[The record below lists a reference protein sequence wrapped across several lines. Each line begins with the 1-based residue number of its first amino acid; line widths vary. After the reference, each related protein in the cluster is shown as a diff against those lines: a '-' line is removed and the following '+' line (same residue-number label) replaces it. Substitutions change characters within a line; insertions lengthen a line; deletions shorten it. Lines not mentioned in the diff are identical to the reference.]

1 MTTASGYPPGERHE
15 LAPRIVVH
23 RTGRIDAVRHPA
35 RTPPR
40 TRVQETL
47 VDLTQLSASFDDA
60 FSWLSRG
67 CGRQLVTPQ
76 LVHAAVGMRRRVR
89 WRDEILGAPPLIA
102 AGVHSYLEDPYLPDR
117 AGAHRLP
124 PATRQARVARG
135 G

>member
-67 CGRQLVTPQ
+67 CGRRLVTPQ
-76 LVHAAVGMRRRVR
+76 LVRAAVGMRRRVR
-89 WRDEILGAPPLIA
+89 WRDEILGAPPPIA
-102 AGVHSYLEDPYLPDR
+102 DRVHSYPGYRHMREV
-117 AGAHRLP
+117 AEAHGL
-124 PATRQARVARG
+124 T
-135 G
+135 

>member
-47 VDLTQLSASFDDA
+47 VALTQLSASFDDA

-67 CGRQLVTPQ
+67 CGRRLVTPQ
-76 LVHAAVGMRRRVR
+76 LVRAAVGMRRRR
-89 WRDEILGAPPLIA
+89 GRRGRSTRRAPLVA
-102 AGVHSYLEDPYLPDR
+102 HSGQSDD
-117 AGAHRLP
+117 
-124 PATRQARVARG
+124 
-135 G
+135 

>member
-67 CGRQLVTPQ
+67 CGRRLVTPQ
-76 LVHAAVGMRRRVR
+76 LVRAAVGMRRRVR
-89 WRDEILGAPPLIA
+89 WRDEILGALPRIADGVPSYPEYPSLRAVEEAPGPPTA
-102 AGVHSYLEDPYLPDR
+102 PRPAGV
-117 AGAHRLP
+117 
-124 PATRQARVARG
+124 V
-135 G
+135 

>member
-67 CGRQLVTPQ
+67 CGRRLVTPQ
-76 LVHAAVGMRRRVR
+76 LLRAAVGMRRRGR
-89 WRDEILGAPPLIA
+89 TAQRA
-102 AGVHSYLEDPYLPDR
+102 A
-117 AGAHRLP
+117 AAH
-124 PATRQARVARG
+124 PADTHHEASVS
-135 G
+135 

>member
-67 CGRQLVTPQ
+67 CGRRLVTPQ
-76 LVHAAVGMRRRVR
+76 LVRAAVGMRRRVR
-89 WRDEILGAPPLIA
+89 WRGEILGALPLIA
-102 AGVHSYLEDPYLPDR
+102 DGVHSYPGYPYARAAEKAHALPT
-117 AGAHRLP
+117 
-124 PATRQARVARG
+124 ATRR
-135 G
+135 

>member
-67 CGRQLVTPQ
+67 CGRRLVTPQ
-76 LVHAAVGMRRRVR
+76 LVRAAVGMRRRGR
-89 WRDEILGAPPLIA
+89 WRDQILGAPPPNPHR
-102 AGVHSYLEDPYLPDR
+102 GHSYLQYRALP
-117 AGAHRLP
+117 GVEEAHPPP
-124 PATRQARVARG
+124 PATRPA
-135 G
+135 

>member
-1 MTTASGYPPGERHE
+1 MTTASGSPPGERHG

-67 CGRQLVTPQ
+67 CGRRLVTPQ
-76 LVHAAVGMRRRVR
+76 LVRAAVGMRRRVGR
-89 WRDEILGAPPLIA
+89 RAEIPRPPPPIAPS
-102 AGVHSYLEDPYLPDR
+102 VHSFLE
-117 AGAHRLP
+117 
-124 PATRQARVARG
+124 
-135 G
+135 